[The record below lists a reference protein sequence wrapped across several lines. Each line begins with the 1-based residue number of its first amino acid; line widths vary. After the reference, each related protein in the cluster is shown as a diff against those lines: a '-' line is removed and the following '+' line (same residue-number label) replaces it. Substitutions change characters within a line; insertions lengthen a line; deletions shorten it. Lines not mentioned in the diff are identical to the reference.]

1 MDRAD
6 RTVINMFEL
15 YLDKPTDLKMRE
27 ATLPSLKDN
36 EVRIKVR
43 YGGICGSDLK
53 VYKGLLP
60 YAHYPCRPGH
70 EILGTVI
77 EAGKDSKVKVGTKIV
92 SFPNTYCGKCEYC
105 LQGKTNVC
113 KEKRSFGVTVDGFFA
128 QEIVL
133 DSEYAV
139 PIPNDIPEER
149 AILIE
154 PFAVNVHALKKAKI
168 GKGTKVAVVGCGTEG
183 LLCTALLTYFGADIT
198 VLDTVPAKM
207 EKAKSF
213 GGNIKSLSPADVT
226 DQLFDVVVEAAGFK
240 ESIEMAMKIV
250 KPGGALIAFGICGTA
265 VEYPALR
272 ITRSEITIF
281 GSIIYTKKDFMDAID
296 FLKDPAFNV
305 APVLSKI
312 VPYTTYQQ
320 AFSDALTGNF
330 AKIVLDFKEA

>member
-1 MDRAD
+1 ML
-6 RTVINMFEL
+6 EL
-15 YLDKPTDLKMRE
+15 YLDKPTDLRMRE
-27 ATLPSLKDN
+27 ATAPSPKDH
-36 EVRIKVR
+36 EVKIRVH
-43 YGGICGSDLK
+43 YGGICGSDVR

-105 LQGKTNVC
+105 LEGKTNIC
-113 KEKRSFGVTVDGFFA
+113 KEKKSFGVTVDGFFA

-133 DSEYAV
+133 DSEFAV

-154 PFAVNVHALKKAKI
+154 PFSVNVHALKKAKV
-168 GKGTKVAVVGCGTEG
+168 GKDTKVAVVGCGTEG
-183 LLCTALLTYFGADIT
+183 LLCTSLLDYFGADIT
-198 VLDTVPAKM
+198 VLDIVPAKM

-213 GGNIKSLSPADVT
+213 GEKIKSLSPADVT
-226 DQLFDVVVEAAGFK
+226 DQMFDVVVEAAGSK
-240 ESIEMAMKIV
+240 SSIEMAMKIV
-250 KPGGALIAFGICGTA
+250 KPGGALIAFGICGEPI
-265 VEYPALR
+265 EYPALR

-281 GSIIYTKKDFMDAID
+281 GSIIYTKQDFADAITY
-296 FLKDPAFNV
+296 LMDPAFNV

-312 VPYTTYQQ
+312 VPYKTYQQ

-330 AKIVLDFKEA
+330 AKIVLDFKAN

>member
-1 MDRAD
+1 ML
-6 RTVINMFEL
+6 EL
-15 YLDKPTDLKMRE
+15 YLDKPTDLRMRE
-27 ATLPSLKDN
+27 AASPSPKDH
-36 EVRIKVR
+36 EVKVKVH
-43 YGGICGSDLK
+43 YGGICGSDVR

-77 EAGKDSKVKVGTKIV
+77 EAGKDSKVKVGVKIV

-105 LQGKTNVC
+105 LQGKTNIC
-113 KEKRSFGVTVDGFFA
+113 KEKKSFGVTVDGLFA
-128 QEIVL
+128 QEVIL

-139 PIPNDIPEER
+139 PIPDDIPEER

-154 PFAVNVHALKKAKI
+154 PFSVNVHAMKKAKVD
-168 GKGTKVAVVGCGTEG
+168 KDTKVAVVGCGTEG
-183 LLCTALLTYFGADIT
+183 LLCISILTYLGADIT
-198 VLDTVPAKM
+198 VLDIVNAKM
-207 EKAKSF
+207 ERAMSF

-226 DQLFDVVVEAAGFK
+226 DQVFDLVVEAAGSK
-240 ESIEMAMKIV
+240 NSIEMAMKIV
-250 KPGGALIAFGICGTA
+250 KPGGALIAFGICGEA

-281 GSIIYTKKDFMDAID
+281 GSIIYTKQDFADAIE

-312 VPYTTYQQ
+312 VPYKGYQQ
-320 AFSDALTGNF
+320 AFGDALSGNF
-330 AKIVLDFKEA
+330 AKIVLDFKAS